1 MQVTETLSDGL
12 KRSYAVKVPASDLE
26 SRSRAKLADIGK
38 NLRLPGFRPGK
49 VPPNLIR
56 QRYGSSV
63 LAEVM
68 QDVVSGAADAVIAER
83 KLRPAGQPKISL
95 GSQPNPEAPAQ
106 DLDINVELE
115 LLPDIELPDL
125 TVLEITRLTA
135 EPAEDVVDKALASVA
150 EQNRDLTDIEEDRG
164 AQTGDVLI
172 ADFLGTID
180 GVAFP
185 GGAGQDAN
193 IEVGGGGF
201 IPGFTDQ
208 LEGLKPGE
216 ERTIDVTFP
225 AEYHAAELAGKPAQF
240 LITAKAL
247 KKPVPAELND
257 ALATKIGFES
267 FEKLREAV
275 VAQIQGEYGQMARLR
290 TKRELLD
297 VLAEKADFPS
307 PSNLLDTEFQAI
319 WQRVESDRAAGRTD
333 EEDAGKDEATLRAEY
348 HAIADRRVKL
358 GLLLSEIGRV
368 NNISVTQQEL
378 SQALRAEAMRY
389 PGQEQM
395 VVEFFTKQPGAIEQL
410 RGPIFEDKVVDYILS
425 VAKVTDKTVPV
436 EELTLPGAPDLLAA
450 DGEPAAGA
458 ETGEAA

>member
-49 VPPNLIR
+49 VPANLIR

-68 QDVVSGAADAVIAER
+68 QDAVSGAADAVIAEHN
-83 KLRPAGQPKISL
+83 LRPAGQPKVSL
-95 GSQPNPEAPAQ
+95 GSRPDPEAPPQ

-115 LLPDIELPDL
+115 LLPDITLPDL
-125 TVLEITRLTA
+125 STLELTRLTA
-135 EPAEDVVDKALASVA
+135 EPAEDVIDKALASIA
-150 EQNRDLTDIEEDRG
+150 EQNRDLNDIEEDRG

-172 ADFLGTID
+172 ADFLGTKD
-180 GVAFP
+180 GVAFD
-185 GGAGQDAN
+185 GGAGQDAT

-216 ERTIDVTFP
+216 ERTIEVTFP
-225 AEYHAAELAGKPAQF
+225 ADYHAAELAGQPAQF

-247 KKPVPAELND
+247 KTAVPAQLDD

-275 VAQIQGEYGQMARLR
+275 VSQIQGEYAQMARLR

-297 VLAEKADFPS
+297 LLAEKADFLS
-307 PSNLLDTEFQAI
+307 PSNLLETEFNAI
-319 WQRVESDRAAGRTD
+319 WQRVEADRAAGRTD
-333 EEDAGKDEATLRAEY
+333 EEDAGKDEQTLRAEY

-368 NNISVTQQEL
+368 NNISVNQQEL
-378 SQALRAEAMRY
+378 SQALRAEMMRY

-395 VVEFFTKQPGAIEQL
+395 VVDFFTKTPGAIEQL
-410 RGPIFEDKVVDYILS
+410 RGPIFEDKVVDHILS

-436 EELTLPGAPDLLAA
+436 EELTLPGAPDLL
-450 DGEPAAGA
+450 GAGA
-458 ETGEAA
+458 PQAAEEAAGEAA